1 MSTAE
6 PCGKATWEAHAE
18 WEIKSGSKPYML
30 AVTIEP
36 AEVGGTHQ
44 DPWVQ
49 LPVPVQDTQSHPLGL
64 QVLTQLAEAPWAQNS
79 MDQSAAICQIS
90 STSAEADNPAYS
102 TSGQNWY
109 RVAGITTLPRNF
121 HSRFSIYKK
130 SGISHNHK
138 FSSLMPQLVF
148 WIVVRSS
155 KSWRV
160 CGVGIF
166 V

>member
-44 DPWVQ
+44 DPRVQ

-64 QVLTQLAEAPWAQNS
+64 QVLTQLAEAP
-79 MDQSAAICQIS
+79 
-90 STSAEADNPAYS
+90 
-102 TSGQNWY
+102 
-109 RVAGITTLPRNF
+109 
-121 HSRFSIYKK
+121 
-130 SGISHNHK
+130 
-138 FSSLMPQLVF
+138 
-148 WIVVRSS
+148 
-155 KSWRV
+155 
-160 CGVGIF
+160 
-166 V
+166 